1 MGWQWMDHAGRWTR
15 RAGRAFEQSL
25 AHLSKTPTARSL
37 RRSGSAPSGLEPEA
51 CSCKR
56 RARASR
62 STRIGR
68 SVTSAH
74 TQVPAS
80 KASRTLSYGKRKDPA
95 KMTYSRMALIERDL
109 SVKPKG
115 AELHAE
121 SHCEDGCGTV
131 GMRARLSRGAPSTR
145 RPPRRLVDQRASVI
159 SSMATAAIVPATES
173 SASAPVHAGLD
184 RCACEWRRMIWIARW
199 CTMQPTRRGLKLR
212 C

>member
-1 MGWQWMDHAGRWTR
+1 MDHAGRWTG

-56 RARASR
+56 RARALR

-80 KASRTLSYGKRKDPA
+80 KASRTLSYGESKDPA
-95 KMTYSRMALIERDL
+95 KMTYSRMALIER
-109 SVKPKG
+109 
-115 AELHAE
+115 
-121 SHCEDGCGTV
+121 
-131 GMRARLSRGAPSTR
+131 
-145 RPPRRLVDQRASVI
+145 
-159 SSMATAAIVPATES
+159 
-173 SASAPVHAGLD
+173 GLGSKQAN
-184 RCACEWRRMIWIARW
+184 ACEHEEQGTHGRIWHGRQSAQARRAPAVTKLLSLASLARAARDRENSISLRH
-199 CTMQPTRRGLKLR
+199 PT
-212 C
+212 